1 MHDTFASWLENAA
14 ACPAV
19 LACGV
24 RADANS
30 VAVKTTQAEIPEGRV
45 IEVINGLAD
54 TARVLKQN
62 HIACDWF
69 CWSLRIGQVYC
80 AIRPDETMAV
90 LLAGFDPGAVPDLE
104 RVLGEFLHAEM

>member
-1 MHDTFASWLENAA
+1 MHKAFESWLENAVS
-14 ACPAV
+14 CPAV

-24 RADANS
+24 RVDEKS
-30 VAVKTTQAEIPEGRV
+30 IAVRTTQGELPESRV
-45 IEVINGLAD
+45 IEVIHGLAD

-62 HIACDWF
+62 HLACDWF

-90 LLAGFDPGAVPDLE
+90 LLAGFDPGAVTDLE
-104 RVLGEFLHAEM
+104 RVLGEFLHVET